1 MDIKLVKGYTYLF
14 HDKEKNKS
22 FTADFIDIIIRADG
36 YKTLLVKKYINESSV
51 IPMGGTLSMPF
62 SWIDKIE
69 LVDTNNINN
78 ISNCND
84 IILEDFSQA

>member
-1 MDIKLVKGYTYLF
+1 MKGYTYLF
-14 HDKEKNKS
+14 HDKEQK
-22 FTADFIDIIIRADG
+22 FYADFIDIIIRADG

-51 IPMGGTLSMPF
+51 IPMPF
-62 SWIDKIE
+62 SLINKIE
-69 LVDTNNINN
+69 LVDTNNTNN